1 MVQHII
7 TVSNILCRGV
17 YVLGAFLV
25 LAKKISFTLL
35 AMYLIM
41 KSGNCY
47 KVTVLTVKAFR

>member
-1 MVQHII
+1 MVQHNI